1 MSRALCADGQQT
13 VLEVRKLRR
22 TWTVVA
28 LLAGLRRGLAS
39 CSELDSMDILHFLGY
54 CSLVNYSILTI
65 WFLALVLARDRIY
78 GLHRI
83 WFRLSEEQLD
93 QLHYGAMAIYKILV
107 LVLNFVPYLVLRF
120 FH

>member
-1 MSRALCADGQQT
+1 
-13 VLEVRKLRR
+13 
-22 TWTVVA
+22 
-28 LLAGLRRGLAS
+28 
-39 CSELDSMDILHFLGY
+39 MDLLHFLGY
-54 CSLVNYSILTI
+54 CTLINYSILTI
-65 WFLALVLARDRIY
+65 WFLALVVARDRVY

-120 FH
+120 FP